1 MNTFKVLGL
10 TALTASVL
18 LCSNSFAG
26 DKVSTGS
33 KSLKL
38 SGRIQLQHLFNNDIE
53 SSGEKTTNGFRIRRG
68 RLQAKG
74 SVNDFVSYKFQI
86 EVRDNSPKLKDALG
100 KIKLN
105 DNLSLTVGQFHVPV
119 WREELRSSGNLLLVE
134 RGAAAEFLADKNF
147 SARHIGAELGVSL
160 GFATLQINYSNGSGE
175 GEKETAGSSKS
186 ADVNNGKL
194 ITSRVNVPVGEM
206 AEIGLS
212 VGFAGLGADFYTDDD
227 DAVVSNKGNGIFF
240 APDFGIKL
248 PVGIDIE
255 GGLAM
260 GTIDKDVIGA
270 TDDQSFTVFDLT
282 ARWGTKF
289 DTIENFGGLDG
300 FEFAAGFSSVEPNSE
315 IDDDEELSIRFG
327 PALNFGKKVR
337 FQLNGEMTKPADKA
351 SDDTFAIRSQFTINF

>member
-1 MNTFKVLGL
+1 MNTFKVIGL
-10 TALTASVL
+10 TALTASVM

-26 DKVSTGS
+26 ENVSTGS

-53 SSGEKTTNGFRIRRG
+53 SDATKTTNGFRIRRG

-86 EVRDNSPKLKDALG
+86 EVRDNSPKLKDAIG

-105 DNLSLTVGQFHVPV
+105 DKLSLKIGQFHVPV
-119 WREELRSSGNLLLVE
+119 WREELRSSGKLLLVE
-134 RGAAAEFLADKNF
+134 RSSAAEFLADNNF
-147 SARHIGAELGVSL
+147 SARHIGVELGVNL
-160 GFATLQINYSNGSGE
+160 GFANLQINYSNGSGE
-175 GEKETAGSSKS
+175 GNRETAGSTKN
-186 ADVNNGKL
+186 ANVNNGKL

-212 VGFAGLGADFYTDDD
+212 VGFAGLGNNDGTTDTE
-227 DAVVSNKGNGIFF
+227 GNGIFF
-240 APDFGIKL
+240 APDFGLKL

-260 GTIDKDVIGA
+260 GTIDKEVVGGA
-270 TDDQSFTVFDLT
+270 DDQSFTVFDVT

-289 DTIENFGGLDG
+289 DKMENFGGLDG

-315 IDDDEELSIRFG
+315 IDDDEELTIRFG

-337 FQLNGEMTKPADKA
+337 FQLNGEMTKPAADTA
-351 SDDTFAIRSQFTINF
+351 DDTFAIRSQFTINF